1 MAQHG
6 VDADTVP
13 VSIDR
18 DHDRGP
24 QRGGRRHVIA
34 ATYLRRKRER
44 ETLQRKL
51 DLAYAHAEINRIH
64 LQDEEQEWDPA
75 AAEFMA
81 QRLGTIHTEAGN
93 TPVWSG
99 KRHGNGYDDD
109 TGSERSLLLL
119 NNKGIYSEGLFLNL
133 DRTRG
138 GVPVAAE
145 IMSVLAQVGGQEM
158 NPDSAE
164 FMAQR
169 LGIIQTEA
177 GTPLLGAARGM
188 VIETAMTQ
196 GMRYLYF
203 RCTIKEFML
212 RSFSSIWIGRAVVFL
227 LHQKS
232 WQDKSKLVDKNWT
245 LM

>member
-1 MAQHG
+1 M
-6 VDADTVP
+6 
-13 VSIDR
+13 
-18 DHDRGP
+18 
-24 QRGGRRHVIA
+24 
-34 ATYLRRKRER
+34 
-44 ETLQRKL
+44 
-51 DLAYAHAEINRIH
+51 
-64 LQDEEQEWDPA
+64 QDEEQEWDPA

-109 TGSERSLLLL
+109 TGSERSLILL

-145 IMSVLAQVGGQEM
+145 IMSGLAQVGGQEL

-177 GTPLLGAARGM
+177 GNATVGSGEGHGYRDGNDAGYEISLLPLYDKGIYAEGLFLKLDQPRSGVPIAA
-188 VIETAMTQ
+188 
-196 GMRYLYF
+196 
-203 RCTIKEFML
+203 
-212 RSFSSIWIGRAVVFL
+212 
-227 LHQKS
+227 
-232 WQDKSKLVDKNWT
+232 
-245 LM
+245 